1 VRASIERSIILAAK
15 SMSMP
20 APEAPHSITSRAP
33 ASEAPHSITTAI
45 PRLTIE
51 AIEIVGLDI
60 VPSHRRRMSTGAY
73 VYGGK
78 GGWAG
83 RPVMVGIRAGGIT
96 GWGEARPINP
106 FVAET
111 AAGMFTNMRD
121 FYAPL
126 LLGRDAMQIEAAIR
140 ACEATL
146 PRNPATLATID
157 MALHDL
163 VGRAL
168 GVPVH
173 ALLGGACRSEIP
185 LEWSVSLDEEKVM
198 VAEAVAAVEKHAVQY
213 VCIKIGPLE
222 RRALDIRVAEAI
234 RKELPD
240 VQLGVDANTC
250 YDVPS
255 AVRFANRFAESGLAY
270 FEQPVPAAALKDMRR
285 IRDRVTVP
293 LMADES
299 VYSLD
304 DARRVVEHGA
314 ADVIAVKWYKCGGL
328 RRCRD
333 VAVVAEAGGLKAN
346 CAGTANGSYIEAIA
360 AAHLAT
366 TIPNHAFGAEFIL
379 GLPSVNEHP
388 IISNRPIDAVNGFCN
403 LPPGPGFG
411 FDVDRK
417 ALARYAL
424 AHLVVDAAGSRSI
437 AGGAL

>member
-1 VRASIERSIILAAK
+1 MADSAVQEHPSFTGA
-15 SMSMP
+15 MP
-20 APEAPHSITSRAP
+20 Q
-33 ASEAPHSITTAI
+33 
-45 PRLTIE
+45 LKIE
-51 AIEIVGLDI
+51 AVEIIGLDI

-73 VYGGK
+73 VYSDK

-83 RPVMVGIRAGGIT
+83 RPVMVGIRASGIT

-111 AAGMFTNMRD
+111 AAAMYANLRD

-126 LLGRDAMQIEAAIR
+126 LIGRDAMQIEAAIR
-140 ACEATL
+140 ACEGRL

-173 ALLGGACRSEIP
+173 ALLGGACRTEIP
-185 LEWSVSLDEEKVM
+185 LEWSVSLDEEQVM
-198 VAEAVAAVEKHAVQY
+198 VSEAVAAVEKHSVKY

-222 RRALDIRVAEAI
+222 RRELDIRVAQSI
-234 RKELPD
+234 QKELGPN
-240 VQLGVDANTC
+240 VPLGVDANTC
-250 YDVPS
+250 YDVPN
-255 AVRFANRFAESGLAY
+255 AVRFANKFADTGLAY
-270 FEQPVPAAALKDMRR
+270 FEQPVPAAALADMRR

-293 LMADES
+293 IMADES
-299 VYSLD
+299 VYTLD
-304 DARRVVEHGA
+304 DAMRVVAHGA
-314 ADVIAVKWYKCGGL
+314 ADVLAVKWYKCGGL
-328 RRCRD
+328 RRCKE
-333 VAVVAEAGGLKAN
+333 VAVVAEAGGLQAN

-360 AAHLAT
+360 AAHLCV

-388 IISNRPIDAVNGFCN
+388 IIRNRPIDATDGYCN

-411 FDVDRK
+411 FEVDRK
-417 ALARYAL
+417 AIAKHAL
-424 AHLVVDAAGSRSI
+424 AHLVVDASGSRQI
-437 AGGAL
+437 TGGAA